1 MKVITLWQPW
11 ATWVVLG
18 WKTIETRLH
27 PRFGSVAGEVM
38 GIHAG
43 LRFEDLAMD
52 LARQYLLEAQIV
64 LANWIPPRGGALIGT
79 VRVLEH
85 RILTGEDSRSAL
97 IDCGNTTRYGLI
109 LADPK
114 SIPGIPMKGKQGI
127 WTYTYPHTRKD
138 SS

>member
-27 PRFGSVAGEVM
+27 PRFASLAGQII

-43 LRFEDLAMD
+43 LKWDKNAIKMSKPYLQGQVVLTNGLPPF
-52 LARQYLLEAQIV
+52 AR
-64 LANWIPPRGGALIGT
+64 GALIGT

-85 RILTGEDSRSAL
+85 RVLTGEDSRSAL
-97 IDCGNTTRYGLI
+97 IDCENTPRYGLI

-114 SIPGIPMKGKQGI
+114 PIPGIPMKGKQGI
-127 WTYTYPHTRKD
+127 WTCPHPY
-138 SS
+138 